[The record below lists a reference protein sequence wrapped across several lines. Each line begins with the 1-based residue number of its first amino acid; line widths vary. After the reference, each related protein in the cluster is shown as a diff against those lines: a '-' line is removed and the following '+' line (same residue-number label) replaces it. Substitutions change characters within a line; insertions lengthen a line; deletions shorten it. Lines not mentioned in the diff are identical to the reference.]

1 MDVIVG
7 VSEANMRFVRE
18 SEVKGVLPDRHTSV
32 KVLSASTREE
42 LDGKAFG
49 QPNAACPKH
58 SHYRRNKSL
67 SAAGDQAC
75 NDEEYHAY
83 NAK

>member
-32 KVLSASTREE
+32 KVLSASTREK
-42 LDGKAFG
+42 LDREAFG
-49 QPNAACPKH
+49 QPNAARPKH
-58 SHYRRNKSL
+58 SHCRQNKSM
-67 SAAGDQAC
+67 SAAGDQAWK
-75 NDEEYHAY
+75 NQQYRAY
-83 NAK
+83 NAR